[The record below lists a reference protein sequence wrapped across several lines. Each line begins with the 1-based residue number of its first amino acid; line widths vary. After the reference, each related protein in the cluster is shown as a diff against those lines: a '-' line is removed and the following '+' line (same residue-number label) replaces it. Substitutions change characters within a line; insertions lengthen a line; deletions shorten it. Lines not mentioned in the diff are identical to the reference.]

1 MRLGADMLGVLKDPE
16 CWAEAVR
23 SEGYRAAVFPVSHK
37 AEEAEQEAYVRAA
50 GKRDIVIA
58 EVGAWSNPLNPD
70 PKQQREAI
78 RNCQK
83 QLELAERV
91 GARCCVNIAGS
102 RGDQWDGPHPDNFS
116 DETFAL
122 IVDTV
127 RDIIDAVNP
136 KRTFYAL
143 EAMPWIFP
151 DTADN
156 YLALLK
162 AIDRPGMAVHFD
174 PANLVVSPRLYYH
187 NDEMIR
193 GFFAKLGPYI
203 KSVHAKDILLR
214 PHLTVHLEEVR
225 PGQGGLDY
233 RVLLTELKRLDPDTT
248 LIIEHLKSEAEY
260 REAAKYI
267 RGTAR
272 ELGIDIDREDS
283 LR

>member
-1 MRLGADMLGVLKDPE
+1 MLGVLKDPE

>member
-1 MRLGADMLGVLKDPE
+1 MLGVLKDPE

-50 GKRDIVIA
+50 GKRDIIIA

-233 RVLLTELKRLDPDTT
+233 RVLLTELKRLDSDTT